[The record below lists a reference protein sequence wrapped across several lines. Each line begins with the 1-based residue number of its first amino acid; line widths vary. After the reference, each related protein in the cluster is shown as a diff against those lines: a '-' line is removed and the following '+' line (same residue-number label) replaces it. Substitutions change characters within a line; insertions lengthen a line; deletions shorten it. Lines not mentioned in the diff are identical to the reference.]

1 MLMSESLEEHAV
13 TGGQFVEMKPTPV
26 EHFKLYFYAAVLH
39 VIGEVSALLGSP
51 ETAFQQFPFLAG
63 YYQEFARYTPEQSN
77 WREFSHW
84 WRDSLL
90 AWEQTSSEYL
100 PLRALRETAALDHD
114 AITLLVTAGLNE
126 EDARF
131 GALFEILQGT
141 PGQTRLTQGLASTW
155 WRDDAG
161 NNHAR
166 LLIRQLQECGL
177 VQVVNPDA
185 PRSQLALQ
193 VPAPVWEAIRG
204 ERHDAPTPWARYITP
219 SHLTTT
225 EALVI
230 ADESRRLLAT
240 LPSLLA
246 SRQVHTLIVR
256 GPRHN
261 GRSTLIGA
269 LARELDCSVLEVTGL
284 SKSVDERWQSAACL
298 ATLLQAVLVIVLEL
312 EAGETVETPRLK
324 GYTGPIFLVL
334 GKQGGLTGTAVER
347 AVTVSLEMPGLGA
360 RSQLWQRGLGSA
372 AGDIEHISERFRLSS
387 GNIQRAAGLAQS
399 YAALDGRTE
408 VTLADAQ
415 QASSALNRQA
425 FDTLATRVETKGTWS
440 DLSASAEILQEL
452 RDLESRCRNR
462 ERLLTVFSDNLRGQ
476 MNVGVRALFSGP
488 SGCGKTLAA
497 RILAASLKMD
507 LYRLDLSSVVNKYIG
522 ETEKNLN
529 QVFSRAEELDVIL
542 LLDEGDALL
551 TQRTGVQTSNDR
563 YANLETNYL
572 LQRLEAF
579 EGILVVTTNAGD
591 RIDSAFQRRMDVVV
605 TFHAPDPAERWLIW
619 QLHLP
624 SSAALDQM
632 VLEEIASRCTLNGGQ
647 IRNAVVHASLLAL
660 NDGGMITSTH
670 LVAAVQREYRKSGG
684 VCPLRLT

>member
-1 MLMSESLEEHAV
+1 MLMSESLEDHVA
-13 TGGQFVEMKPTPV
+13 TARQFVDAQPTPI

-39 VIGEVSALLGSP
+39 VIGEVSSLLGSS
-51 ETAFQQFPFLAG
+51 ETAFQQFPFLSG
-63 YYQEFARYTPEQSN
+63 YYEEFARYAPERLD
-77 WREFSHW
+77 WREFSQW

-90 AWEQTSSEYL
+90 SWEDSASEYL
-100 PLRALRETAALDHD
+100 PLRALRETAALDHE
-114 AITLLVTAGLNE
+114 AIILLVTAGLNE

-131 GALFEILQGT
+131 GALFDIVQGT
-141 PGQTRLTQGLASTW
+141 PGQTRLTQGLASAW

-161 NNHAR
+161 NNR
-166 LLIRQLQECGL
+166 VRFLIRQLQEAAL

-185 PRSQLALQ
+185 PRSHWALQ

-204 ERHDAPTPWARYITP
+204 EKYDAPVSWARYIAP
-219 SHLTTT
+219 SQLPTN
-225 EALVI
+225 EELVI
-230 ADESRRLLAT
+230 ADKSRGLLAT

-246 SRQVHTLIVR
+246 SRQVQSVIVR

-261 GRSTLIGA
+261 GRRTLIAA
-269 LARELDCSVLEVTGL
+269 LARELNCGVLEVSGL
-284 SKSVDERWQSAACL
+284 TKSGDERWQLAACL
-298 ATLLQAVLVIVLEL
+298 ATLLHAVLVFVVEL

-324 GYTGPIFLVL
+324 GYAGPVFLVI
-334 GKQGGLTGTAVER
+334 GKQGGITGTAVEH
-347 AVTVSLEMPGLGA
+347 AVTISLEMPDLDA
-360 RSQLWQRGLGSA
+360 RSKLWQRGLGSVP
-372 AGDIEHISERFRLSS
+372 GDVEHIGERFRLTS

-399 YAALDGRTE
+399 YAALEGRTE

-415 QASSALNRQA
+415 QASSGLNRQA
-425 FDTLATRVETKGTWS
+425 FDTLAARVETRGTWS

-462 ERLLTVFSDNLRGQ
+462 EHLQSVLNDNLRGQ
-476 MNVGVRALFSGP
+476 LNVGVRALFSGP

-497 RILAASLKMD
+497 RILAASLQMD

-542 LLDEGDALL
+542 LIDEGDALL

-579 EGILVVTTNAGD
+579 EGILLVTTNAGD

-605 TFHAPDPAERWLIW
+605 SFRAPDAAERWLIW

-624 SSAALDQM
+624 SSAALDQIL
-632 VLEEIASRCTLNGGQ
+632 LEEVASRCTLNGGQ

-660 NDGGMITSTH
+660 NDGGLINSTH
-670 LVAAVQREYRKSGG
+670 LIAAVQREYRKSGG
-684 VCPLRLT
+684 VCPLRLS